1 MKFPRHGLGCGA
13 LAVFLA
19 GATSVPTQE
28 REISCDKVPGPV
40 RAAFERA
47 YPEAAIKG
55 CAEEVEEGKTV
66 YEIES
71 VEGGTG
77 RAVLFHAD
85 GTLIVVEET
94 VAVGNV
100 PEPVQQAVHKRYP
113 DGVIT
118 LAEKVMRDATVLY
131 EFRVK
136 DGDSFEEIVFD
147 GSGKEVEHSSGQE
160 AEQ

>member
-19 GATSVPTQE
+19 GATSASAQE
-28 REISCDKVPGPV
+28 QKISCDEVPGPV
-40 RAAFERA
+40 RTAFERA
-47 YPEAAIKG
+47 YPGAAVKG
-55 CAEEVEEGKTV
+55 CAEEVEAGKTV
-66 YEIES
+66 YEIQS

-77 RAVLFHAD
+77 RDALFHAD
-85 GTLIVVEET
+85 GAVIVVEET

-113 DGVIT
+113 NGVIT
-118 LAEKVMRDATVLY
+118 LAEKVTRDAAVLY